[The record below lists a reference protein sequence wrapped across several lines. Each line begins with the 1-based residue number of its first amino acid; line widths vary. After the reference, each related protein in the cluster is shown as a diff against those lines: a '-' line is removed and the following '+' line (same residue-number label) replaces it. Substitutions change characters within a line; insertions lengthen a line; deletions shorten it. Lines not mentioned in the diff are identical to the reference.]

1 MKTSKKEKITKCLT
15 NETNIAMY
23 KITEV
28 LMKSTDSTKV
38 KTVKIQGHSS
48 KRNYKRYYNL
58 PEHSNEQKK

>member
-1 MKTSKKEKITKCLT
+1 MRLTSRR
-15 NETNIAMY
+15 NVQNHRSAY
-23 KITEV
+23 
-28 LMKSTDSTKV
+28 MKSTDSTKV